1 MQDGILPGASLLNG
15 GIQRNFA
22 ENSSSADEGSE
33 IMQNRFII
41 IGAGV
46 AGASVGYWLSQH
58 ADVVVLE
65 RESQPGYHTTG
76 RSAAMFIE
84 TYGPPSVRAL
94 TVGSRPFYE
103 APPPGFTEQPI
114 LTRRGVL
121 QIGIQAHQDLLD
133 KSYAIAR
140 DVGSDVYRLSP
151 SEALAHVPVLRAER
165 LAGAIY
171 EPEPTDIDVHTLHQG
186 FLTGIKQNGGE
197 IITSAEVT
205 ALTHTDG
212 AWQIET
218 TAGAFRA
225 ATLINA
231 AGAWCDEI
239 AKLAGIPPVG
249 LVPKRRSAFIFAPPE
264 DVDEIA
270 KWPVVVAVDE
280 SFYFKPEGGMLLGS
294 PANAD
299 PMVPHDVRPEEIDIA
314 TGIFRIEEATSMT
327 IRRPTRTWAGL
338 RSFVP
343 DGELLGGFDLAAP
356 RFFWLAGQGG
366 YGIQT
371 AVAMGQACCTILLD
385 QPMPEPLAALG
396 ITAEQLSPQRLRS

>member
-1 MQDGILPGASLLNG
+1 
-15 GIQRNFA
+15 
-22 ENSSSADEGSE
+22 
-33 IMQNRFII
+33 MQNRFII
-41 IGAGV
+41 IGAGM
-46 AGASVGYWLSQH
+46 AGASAGYWLSEH
-58 ADVVVLE
+58 ADVLVLE

-84 TYGPPSVRAL
+84 TYGPPLVRAL
-94 TVGSRPFYE
+94 TMGSRPFYE
-103 APPPGFTEQPI
+103 TPPPGFTEQPL

-121 QIGIQAHQDLLD
+121 QIGTQAHQALLD
-133 KSYAIAR
+133 KSYAIAC
-140 DVGSDVYRLSP
+140 DVGSEVYRLSP

-165 LAGAIY
+165 LTGAIY
-171 EPEPTDIDVHTLHQG
+171 EPDPTDIDVHALHQG
-186 FLTGIKQNGGE
+186 FLKGIKQNGSE
-197 IITSAEVT
+197 IILSAEVT
-205 ALTHTDG
+205 ALVHTDG
-212 AWQIET
+212 VWQIET
-218 TAGAFRA
+218 TAGDFTA

-231 AGAWCDEI
+231 AGAWCDET

-264 DVDEIA
+264 NVDKIA
-270 KWPVVVAVDE
+270 RWPVVVAVDE
-280 SFYFKPEGGMLLGS
+280 SFYFKPEAGMLLGS

-299 PMVPHDVRPEEIDIA
+299 PMAPHDVRPEEIDIA

-343 DGELLGGFDLAAP
+343 DGELLGGFDAAAP
-356 RFFWLAGQGG
+356 GFFWLAGQGG

-371 AVAMGQACCTILLD
+371 AGAMGQACSAILLG

-396 ITAEQLSPQRLRS
+396 VTAERLSPQRLRSCDSSRL